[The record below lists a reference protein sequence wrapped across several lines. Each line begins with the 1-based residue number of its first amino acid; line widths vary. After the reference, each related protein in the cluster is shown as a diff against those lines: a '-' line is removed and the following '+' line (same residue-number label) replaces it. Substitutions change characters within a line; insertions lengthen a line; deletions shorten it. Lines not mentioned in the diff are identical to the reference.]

1 MNKKES
7 KILALV
13 LMLAMVLSVSMFMT
27 SCNSEPSTL
36 EEYVAQD
43 DELKEQL
50 DQFAESQEGMTIEIK
65 ENQIIY
71 TYTFAQQLDEDIVEA
86 SQEQIESSMSSFAST
101 FENIAS
107 SCEEETKIKGVTV
120 KVNYL
125 NKDGSEIWSKV
136 FPEE

>member
-1 MNKKES
+1 
-7 KILALV
+7 
-13 LMLAMVLSVSMFMT
+13 
-27 SCNSEPSTL
+27 
-36 EEYVAQD
+36 
-43 DELKEQL
+43 
-50 DQFAESQEGMTIEIK
+50 MTIEIK